1 MELDYRIISSE
12 EDDKWEKIHQLRR
25 LDSDFDCVVSKLE
38 KDCFDRRALLKKDA
52 EQKLMGAR
60 QRFEAERNKILE
72 SYLSNKASIC
82 QARNDAILEKYDE
95 WIKTRSID
103 NVRLELFRKQ
113 YYVSL
118 RQYLMWRWIKSKLP
132 EEKLKDVPPLFSENF
147 TEDKILDVYR
157 RNFKDKSQTSID
169 DKTRSIREKLYDAI
183 DIVIGKPC
191 GHELLSLDKRYYLT
205 TDNCLFFDMLLDYD
219 SDEDAY
225 DHDILGSIKEN
236 RAKEIDENVKRYIKE
251 GMRSLQEIPGSQLSV
266 EDIEERIESL
276 FGNAKDEAM
285 LVYGRI
291 GEFLNF
297 SMESHNWKKNFVFY
311 TIANKYMEECLREI
325 ILLAEKVGY
334 LGKNANIT
342 DERIGDYIEINYT
355 RLKTDEDT

>member
-1 MELDYRIISSE
+1 MELGYRIISRVE
-12 EDDKWEKIHQLRR
+12 EEKWEKIHQLRR
-25 LDSDFDCVVSKLE
+25 LDSDFDCIVSALE
-38 KDCFDRRALLKKDA
+38 KDCFDRRALLKKEA
-52 EQKLMGAR
+52 EQKLMETKKS
-60 QRFEAERNKILE
+60 FESERNKILE
-72 SYLSNKASIC
+72 SYSSDKASIC

-95 WIKTRSID
+95 WLKTHSTD
-103 NVRLELFRKQ
+103 NIRLELYRKK
-113 YYVSL
+113 YYVSF

-132 EEKLKDVPPLFSENF
+132 EEELKDVPPLFSENF
-147 TEDKILDVYR
+147 TEDKILYVYR
-157 RNFKDKSQTSID
+157 MNFKYKSQTSID

-183 DIVIGKPC
+183 GIVLGKPC
-191 GHELLSLDKRYYLT
+191 GHRLLSSDKRYYLT

-225 DHDILGSIKEN
+225 DHDILGLIKEN
-236 RAKEIDENVKRYIKE
+236 RAKEIDENVKRYIKQ
-251 GMRSLQEIPGSQLSV
+251 GMRSLQKIPGSQLSV
-266 EDIEERIESL
+266 EDIEWRIESL

-291 GEFLNF
+291 GEFLDF
-297 SMESHNWKKNFVFY
+297 SRESHDWKKNFVFY

>member
-1 MELDYRIISSE
+1 MELGYRIISRVE
-12 EDDKWEKIHQLRR
+12 EEKWEKIHQLRR
-25 LDSDFDCVVSKLE
+25 LDSDFDCIVSALE
-38 KDCFDRRALLKKDA
+38 KDCFDRRALLKKEA
-52 EQKLMGAR
+52 EQKLMETKKS
-60 QRFEAERNKILE
+60 FESERNKILE
-72 SYLSNKASIC
+72 SYSSDKASIF

-95 WIKTRSID
+95 WLKTHSTD
-103 NVRLELFRKQ
+103 NIRLELYRKK
-113 YYVSL
+113 YYVSF

-132 EEKLKDVPPLFSENF
+132 EEELKDVPPLFSENF
-147 TEDKILDVYR
+147 TEDKILYVYR
-157 RNFKDKSQTSID
+157 MNFKDKSQTSID

-183 DIVIGKPC
+183 GIVLGKPC
-191 GHELLSLDKRYYLT
+191 GHRLLSSDKRYYLT

-219 SDEDAY
+219 SDED
-225 DHDILGSIKEN
+225 N
-236 RAKEIDENVKRYIKE
+236 RAKEIDENVKRYIKQ
-251 GMRSLQEIPGSQLSV
+251 GMRSLQKIPGSQLSV
-266 EDIEERIESL
+266 EDIEWRIESL

-291 GEFLNF
+291 GEFLDF
-297 SMESHNWKKNFVFY
+297 SRESHDWKKNFVFY

>member
-12 EDDKWEKIHQLRR
+12 EDDKWEKVHQLRR
-25 LDSDFDCVVSKLE
+25 LDSDFDCAVSNLE

-52 EQKLMGAR
+52 EQKLMDAK
-60 QRFEAERNKILE
+60 QRFEAEINKILE
-72 SYLSNKASIC
+72 SYSSDKVSIC

-95 WIKTRSID
+95 WIKTHSTD

-147 TEDKILDVYR
+147 TENKILDVYR

-169 DKTRSIREKLYDAI
+169 NKTRSIREKLYDAI

-191 GHELLSLDKRYYLT
+191 GHELLSLEKRYFLT

-225 DHDILGSIKEN
+225 DHDILRLIKGN
-236 RAKEIDENVKRYIKE
+236 RAKEIDENVKRYIKQ
-251 GMRSLQEIPGSQLSV
+251 GMRSLPKIPGSQLSV
-266 EDIEERIESL
+266 EDVEERIESL
-276 FGNAKDEAM
+276 FGNAKDEAK
-285 LVYGRI
+285 LIYKLI
-291 GEFLNF
+291 GEHLDFNEDSLD
-297 SMESHNWKKNFVFY
+297 WKKNFVFY
-311 TIANKYMEECLREI
+311 TIANKYMEAWLRDI
-325 ILLAEKVGY
+325 TLLAEKVGY
-334 LGKNANIT
+334 IEKNENIT
-342 DERIGDYIEINYT
+342 DEKIRDYIEITYT
-355 RLKTDEDT
+355 KLKMDEDS